1 MVFFIAFLFL
11 VGCGRSERMEKA
23 YAERCLSCHGGAG
36 RGDGPVTAALPAAVP
51 DFRDTVKNKNVAQIR
66 SVIQEGKGLM
76 PAYGPA
82 LTGAEI
88 QDMVLVVRFLSQK
101 GRSLEWWEKFDPLV
115 WAHCSVPWEFVL
127 GYDEPAEKK
136 KP

>member
-1 MVFFIAFLFL
+1 
-11 VGCGRSERMEKA
+11 MEKT

-36 RGDGPVTAALPAAVP
+36 RGDGPVAASLPAAVP

-88 QDMVLVVRFLSQK
+88 QDMVLLVRFLSRQ

-127 GYDEPAEKK
+127 GYDEPAEKR